1 MDYSSQPVRFT
12 SFLVKI
18 ASRCN
23 LACDYCYMYEHAD
36 QSWRAQPAFMSDETR
51 RLLAARLGEYA
62 RQANLAQLV
71 VVFHGGEP
79 LLAGAERL
87 AETSDWIRNAL
98 PATTRAD
105 FSLQTN
111 GTLLTE
117 DGLRCLAEANISV
130 SLSLDGSKAANDLHR
145 LGHNGE
151 SSFQQSLNALELLE
165 RYPDTYAGLIA
176 VIDPRTPPEKL
187 FEFFA
192 PRSPPRLDFL
202 LPDANHMRPPP
213 GRDADPNLF
222 TNWLLRAFD
231 LWFDT
236 YPTLPL
242 RMFDAILSGVA
253 GIPSDTDSFGFG
265 NVTLLNIETD
275 GSYHDLDVLK
285 ITADGMTALGCN
297 LQSNSIAEAAA
308 SSQVTAH
315 RELLNK
321 SGLAHK
327 CQGCPEVEIC
337 GGGSVPHRYSQEG
350 FHNPTIYCEEM
361 LALIGHARSRMI
373 AALETESDSAR
384 SNRTRRSVPI
394 DLHTWER
401 PETSQPILKSFL
413 RNWAED
419 ATPDFN
425 HVLGQVSQRH
435 PELQEAVDEIRSAD
449 EEQLYRVMVE
459 PATVVWTNVTF
470 ESLRGV
476 TMRSIDGEV
485 INPDPFYVKE
495 IAKQLSETPNSYP
508 RIHQRNRWLELP
520 FGKRIS
526 FESESDA
533 EAGTKLIEES
543 FQIIESWRPD
553 LLREIR
559 LLDPDIQFIR
569 DLDAHP
575 DKAVSFSDNTTP
587 GALYIC
593 IHVSGGLIDPYL
605 LADSIIHEHRH
616 QKLYLLQREVPLVE
630 QDRPLVQSPWRDDL
644 RPPSGLFHA
653 VFVFVHLWE
662 YWKSLAGS
670 GLTTDIQRRARGELE
685 LIDERIER
693 ALPTLKATK
702 LSSYGFQLLEL
713 LEATFRDRAPIAA
726 VEAIR

>member
-36 QSWRAQPAFMSDETR
+36 QSWRTQPAFMSDDTR
-51 RLLAARLGEYA
+51 RRLAARLGEYA
-62 RQANLAQLV
+62 REANLTRLV

-79 LLAGAERL
+79 LLAGAERIV
-87 AETSDWIRNAL
+87 ETADWIRNSL
-98 PATTRAD
+98 PPTARAD

-117 DGLRCLAEANISV
+117 DALQRLAEANISV
-130 SLSLDGSKAANDLHR
+130 SLSLDGPKAANDLHR

-151 SSFQQSLNALELLE
+151 SSFQQSLDALALLE

-192 PRSPPRLDFL
+192 TRSPPRLDFL
-202 LPDANHMRPPP
+202 LPDANHIRPPS
-213 GRDADPNLF
+213 GRKVDPDLF
-222 TNWLLRAFD
+222 TNWLLSAFD

-236 YPTLPL
+236 YPTLPV
-242 RMFDAILSGVA
+242 RMFDAVLGGIA
-253 GIPSDTDSFGFG
+253 GIPSDTDAFGFG
-265 NVTLLNIETD
+265 DVTLLNIETD

-285 ITADGMTALGCN
+285 ITAEGMTALGCN

-308 SSQVTAH
+308 STPVVAH
-315 RELLNK
+315 RDLLNK

-327 CQGCPEVEIC
+327 CLGCPEVEIC

-373 AALETESDSAR
+373 AALSTESAFVKPNS
-384 SNRTRRSVPI
+384 TRRPVPI
-394 DLHTWER
+394 DLLTWER

-413 RNWAED
+413 RDWAQD
-419 ATPDFN
+419 AAPDFK
-425 HVLGQVSQRH
+425 HVLSRVWQQH
-435 PELQEAVDEIRSAD
+435 PELRQAVDEIRSAD
-449 EEQLYRVMVE
+449 EEKLHRVMIE
-459 PATVVWTNVTF
+459 PATVLWTNVTF
-470 ESLRGV
+470 ENLRGV
-476 TMRSIDGEV
+476 TMRSIDGET
-485 INPDPFYVKE
+485 INPDLSYVKD
-495 IAKQLSETPNSYP
+495 IARQLATSNSYP
-508 RIHQRNRWLELP
+508 RIHHRNRWLELP

-526 FESESDA
+526 FESESGA
-533 EAGTKLIEES
+533 KAGTEITEEAL
-543 FQIIESWRPD
+543 QIIGAWRPA
-553 LLREIR
+553 LLTEIR
-559 LLDPDIQFIR
+559 LLDADIQFIR

-587 GALYIC
+587 GALYLC
-593 IHVSGGLIDPYL
+593 IRVGGGLIDPYL

-630 QDRPLVQSPWRDDL
+630 QDRPLVPSPWREDL

-653 VFVFVHLWE
+653 VFVFVHLSE
-662 YWKSLAGS
+662 YWRNLAES
-670 GLTTDIQRRARGELE
+670 DSTTDIKKRARGELE
-685 LIDERIER
+685 LIEGRIES

-713 LEATFRDRAPIAA
+713 LEATFRNRGAIAA
-726 VEAIR
+726 VGGN